1 MLKEPTP
8 EYCRELLQYIP
19 QRPDYEMWMRII
31 AAVTHTFP
39 ESVALSLLLER
50 FTDEQPDEHKKTIAL
65 LLGRFTFIDTA
76 DAKRI
81 EYVRKLQLK
90 HKDEDFRALHYYA
103 NVYRFMANSGVKS

>member
-1 MLKEPTP
+1 MTQPTP

-19 QRPDYEMWMRII
+19 QRPGYEIWMRII

-50 FTDEQPDEHKKTIAL
+50 FADEQPDEHEKTIAL
-65 LLGRFTFIDTA
+65 LLGRFTFIDTPN
-76 DAKRI
+76 AKSI

-103 NVYRFMANSGVKS
+103 NVYRFMANSGGKS